1 MKKPESANRATTR
14 FPSAFCLLNMVRL
27 KDIAARA
34 GVSAMT
40 VSKVLRDAPD
50 IAATTKTRVK
60 LIAQQMGYVPDA
72 QAQSLRGRRTKL
84 FGLIIPTMTNPIFAR
99 LVLAL
104 EDRAH
109 ELGCEIILAHT
120 LNIIEREDSCILRLL
135 ARRVEGLFIS
145 PVYRLPGEARAYQE
159 LQARGTPTVI
169 LGPRAPF
176 CSQFVNVE
184 PDDLGGSHSLTQH
197 LLKLGH
203 KRIAFLTGPLV
214 APWAQERLEG
224 YRRALRGAN
233 IEPDDRLLF
242 QAGSTIED
250 GAKAAQQILSESCDA
265 TAIQAATDL
274 SAIGAGA
281 AFLSHGLRIPEDLS
295 IAGFGNILTAEYFRV
310 PLTTVRQPKLRLG
323 NAAMDSMLQ
332 LLRGERPEAK
342 RLPAEVIVRQSTA
355 PPRAK

>member
-1 MKKPESANRATTR
+1 
-14 FPSAFCLLNMVRL
+14 MVRL

-50 IAATTKTRVK
+50 SAATTKTRVK

-99 LVLAL
+99 MVFAL

-109 ELGCEIILAHT
+109 ELGYEIILAHT
-120 LNIIEREDSCILRLL
+120 LNIMEREDSYIYRLL

-145 PVYRLPGEARAYQE
+145 PVYRLPDEVRAYQE
-159 LQARGTPTVI
+159 LHARGTPTVI
-169 LGPRAPF
+169 LGHRAHF
-176 CSQFVNVE
+176 CSQFANVE
-184 PDDLGGSHSLTQH
+184 PDDLGGSHCLTQH

-203 KRIAFLTGPLV
+203 KRIAFLTGPRG

-224 YRRALRGAN
+224 YRRALREVN
-233 IEPDDRLLF
+233 IEPDDRFVF

-250 GAKAAQQILSESCDA
+250 GAKAALQMINESCDA
-265 TAIQAATDL
+265 TAIQAVTDL
-274 SAIGAGA
+274 IAIGCGETY
-281 AFLSHGLRIPEDLS
+281 LGRGVQIPRDLS
-295 IAGFGNILTAEYFRV
+295 IVGYGNILTAQYFRV
-310 PLTTVRQPKLRLG
+310 PLTTVRQPKFRLG
-323 NAAMDSMLQ
+323 TAAMDSMLQ
-332 LLRGERPEAK
+332 LLRGERPESK
-342 RLPAEVIVRQSTA
+342 RLPAEVIVRDSTA
-355 PPRAK
+355 PPRPK